1 MWCNAVMRLHAGLA
15 LLLFA
20 AVGCPAPQVAPPR
33 VGTAPPVDAA
43 PAAEAVAPPA
53 TPLGTPGG
61 PPRLVVLVVVDQ
73 LPAWSF
79 AIKRPHLTGGFDRL
93 LREGAWHTGVHPSV
107 ATLTAPGHALISS
120 GEPTATSGILGNE
133 WWHRDVGR
141 VVGSV
146 EAHDGSNSAVWMR
159 VPALGDAMVAGATG
173 GKAVS
178 VGLKERAAILLLGKA
193 GLSIWYDRKLAAFKS
208 FSTPAWLVEHGR
220 QRPIMPRLDDVWM
233 PLDPAQLARISQ
245 TTDDQ
250 RGEVG
255 SKGFGPMFP
264 HAPRKTASPADAVFA
279 MPLGNEL
286 VFETALAAI
295 TGESLG
301 SDDAADLLA
310 LSLSAHDYA
319 GHGWGQ
325 ESWEMWDMTLRL
337 DQQLASFL
345 AALDSRVGAG
355 RWSLVLTSDHGAC
368 PLPERVTGGRL
379 AFEIIK
385 DAANR
390 AAAAELGPGEWV
402 VAAKYPSVY
411 LSAAARAKPPK
422 ELAKATTKIIH
433 ALRSFPG
440 IERVERTAD
449 FAGNCARR
457 TGDALVICLGLD
469 AERSGEIFY
478 LPRAGWVFH
487 EQATPPATAHG
498 SQHAYDREVPVIVL
512 APDRAAAH
520 PPLATPST
528 TPMSMVEISKILAGW
543 LGITPPSALPSAA
556 P

>member
-1 MWCNAVMRLHAGLA
+1 MRLPARCA
-15 LLLFA
+15 LLIA
-20 AVGCPAPQVAPPR
+20 AAGCPAPQVSPPR
-33 VGTAPPVDAA
+33 VVPPPADAAVDTPVPPVVTPAA
-43 PAAEAVAPPA
+43 PGEA
-53 TPLGTPGG
+53 
-61 PPRLVVLVVVDQ
+61 PRLVVLVVVDQ
-73 LPAWSF
+73 LPSWAF

-93 LREGAWHTGVHPSV
+93 LREGEWHTGVHPSA

-146 EAHDGSNSAVWMR
+146 EAHDGSSSAVWMR
-159 VPALGDAMVAGATG
+159 VPALGDALVAGATG

-178 VGLKERAAILLLGKA
+178 VGLKGRAAILLLGKA
-193 GLSIWYDRKLAAFKS
+193 GLPIWYDRKLAAFKS
-208 FSTPAWLVEHGR
+208 FSTPGWLADHGR
-220 QRPIMPRLDDVWM
+220 QHPILPRLDDVWT
-233 PLDPAQLARISQ
+233 PRDPAQLARISQ

-255 SKGFGPMFP
+255 SKGFGPTFP
-264 HAPRKTASPADAVFA
+264 HAPRKTASPADTVFA
-279 MPLGNEL
+279 LPLGNEL

-295 TGESLG
+295 AGEALG
-301 SDDAADLLA
+301 SDAAPDLLA
-310 LSLSAHDYA
+310 LSLSAYDYV

-325 ESWEMWDMTLRL
+325 ESWEAWDMMLRL
-337 DQQLASFL
+337 DQQLAGFL
-345 AALDSRVGAG
+345 AALDRRVGVG

-368 PLPERVTGGRL
+368 PLPERGNGGRL
-379 AFEIIK
+379 AFETIK
-385 DAANR
+385 NAANR

-440 IERVERTAD
+440 LERVERTAD

-457 TGDALVICLGLD
+457 TGDALMICLGLD

-478 LPRAGWVFH
+478 LPRAGWVLH
-487 EQATPPATAHG
+487 EKASPPATAHG

-512 APDRAAAH
+512 ASDRAAAH

-528 TPMSMVEISKILAGW
+528 TPMPMVQISKILAGW
-543 LGITPPSALPSAA
+543 LGITPPSALPRAA